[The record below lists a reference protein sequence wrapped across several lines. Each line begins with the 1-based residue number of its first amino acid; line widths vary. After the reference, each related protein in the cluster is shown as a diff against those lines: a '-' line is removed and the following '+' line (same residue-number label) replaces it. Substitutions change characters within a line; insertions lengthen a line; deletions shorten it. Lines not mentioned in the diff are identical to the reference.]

1 MVKSCAALS
10 AAFVAALVSQR
21 VFSGGRPA
29 EKYVH
34 LSFELSTVG
43 RREYLYGEN
52 VWLAMRVENIGQRPM
67 GYLQLQTHPR
77 FIGGV
82 DLRIV
87 RNGQVVP
94 EDEFRDPQCS
104 HYAKPAELAP
114 GATLYWRFSLSDC
127 WQMTPLPAGHY
138 SVTAYFDERAQ
149 LGDAPVRSTSN
160 TLRFTVKPWKP
171 KAFLEK
177 RWAENTGQYA
187 VRRSVRLVE
196 TTEGHSLVS
205 WRAEFPGVRDT
216 LHVLEV
222 VPITVKPRLD
232 SVWWAATDK
241 ACHIVCD
248 LPEEKKRVLI
258 VVDPATSSAR
268 VFDLE
273 PGGPVHRAGAEAWVW

>member
-52 VWLAMRVENIGQRPM
+52 VWLAIRVENTGQRPM

-87 RNGQVVP
+87 RDGHVVSG
-94 EDEFRDPQCS
+94 DEFRFLKASYC
-104 HYAKPAELAP
+104 AKPAELAP
-114 GATLYWRFSLSDC
+114 GATLYWRLSLSDC
-127 WQMTPLPAGHY
+127 WQKTPLPAGHY
-138 SVTAYFDERAQ
+138 SVTAYFNERAQ

-160 TLRFTVKPWKP
+160 TLRFTVKPWKR
-171 KAFLEK
+171 KAFVEK
-177 RWAENTGQYA
+177 RWTETLGQYI
-187 VRRSVRLVE
+187 VQRTVRLVE
-196 TTEGHSLVS
+196 TAEGDNLVS
-205 WRAEFPGVRDT
+205 WRSELLSLKDRHPWFR
-216 LHVLEV
+216 V
-222 VPITVKPRLD
+222 VPMEVKPRLD